1 MSEPSDLPVEPPAD
15 PEAEIPIEE
24 EAGPIRWSELMPH
37 FARGVVIRVAPELD
51 LIEVARA
58 FRDDATHEVSAWLAS
73 GQVARASDEDAR
85 RWTEAD
91 PVFTAIV
98 AAPWVLAQER
108 TTAH

>member
-1 MSEPSDLPVEPPAD
+1 MPQPSVEEPDVPL
-15 PEAEIPIEE
+15 EE
-24 EAGPIRWSELMPH
+24 QAGPLPWHELMPH

-58 FRDDATHEVSAWLAS
+58 FRDDATHEVSGWIAS
-73 GQVARASDEDAR
+73 GQVARASDDDAR
-85 RWTEAD
+85 RWTENE

-108 TTAH
+108 STSH